1 MLLQAATELCDVFS
15 EFNSLLSW
23 NIPFHPHTSTCWP
36 MNCRTSCFVSTSLPV
51 CILCVSMMSLTMSIS
66 FSIVIENFINN
77 EIQFVYFNLLCS
89 STVVPSGTV
98 HKMVKTGLLT
108 AWTWM
113 KMDVVPVH
121 GGFNLKSKKS
131 VPDECILPASVMSLS
146 TQQTPDTP
154 LSLNCSTPVSL
165 RYPG

>member
-1 MLLQAATELCDVFS
+1 MFFLNLTHCFPETSHFTLTPPPADLWTAGPPALC
-15 EFNSLLSW
+15 LPLS
-23 NIPFHPHTSTCWP
+23 
-36 MNCRTSCFVSTSLPV
+36 
-51 CILCVSMMSLTMSIS
+51 LCVYCVCLWWVLLCLSIS